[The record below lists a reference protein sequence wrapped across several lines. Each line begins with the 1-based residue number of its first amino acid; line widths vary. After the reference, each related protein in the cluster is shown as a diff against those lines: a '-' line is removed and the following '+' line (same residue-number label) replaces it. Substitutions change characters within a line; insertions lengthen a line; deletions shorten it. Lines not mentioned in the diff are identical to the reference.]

1 MYKAISRKHSHN
13 WYFFRSLVMYKAIS
27 RKHSHNWYFF
37 RSLQS
42 AFTRVL
48 WFDPQTGIKNHSTFP
63 MFPRNKMK
71 LREVRLLPK
80 VIYAVRSSTD
90 LSPALW
96 QFSRLQYVMSQCFQ
110 IFPRKSRMM
119 CREWGVKLT
128 SVASKEVPVSAL
140 ILTQSLCLRKSYQS
154 CTHSSFHPLNTE
166 KSPVHRHWTSRPT
179 VSSSAHRK
187 LRSHQPSL
195 LVKSQTDC
203 KINKSSW
210 IHKRGAGTEQIATP
224 KIRET
229 SRQM

>member
-1 MYKAISRKHSHN
+1 MKYSGLSVGFYLIRWVFKN
-13 WYFFRSLVMYKAIS
+13 VTVMYKAIS
-27 RKHSHNWYFF
+27 RKHSHKWYFF

-48 WFDPQTGIKNHSTFP
+48 WFDPQTGIRNHSAFP

-80 VIYAVRSSTD
+80 VIYAVTSSAD

-96 QFSRLQYVMSQCFQ
+96 KLSRLQYVMSQCFE

-140 ILTQSLCLRKSYQS
+140 ILTQSSMSQKIWTKLHALIVLSPEHREVS
-154 CTHSSFHPLNTE
+154 CTQKLN
-166 KSPVHRHWTSRPT
+166 K
-179 VSSSAHRK
+179 
-187 LRSHQPSL
+187 
-195 LVKSQTDC
+195 QTYGFQFC
-203 KINKSSW
+203 
-210 IHKRGAGTEQIATP
+210 T
-224 KIRET
+224 
-229 SRQM
+229 